1 VGQEE
6 FCFWIWFWRASV
18 GYNSKFFGHVGVQPS
33 LLGEVS
39 LPAVKNASSLAA

>member
-1 VGQEE
+1 MVQEE
-6 FCFWIWFWRASV
+6 FCFWFWRASV
-18 GYNSKFFGHVGVQPS
+18 GYDSKFLSLVDAQPT